1 LPFEDVEMNEQVLTR
16 ANAAF
21 KKEQKAEEAR
31 AAWKE
36 YETNQAAVDANM
48 MRLRALRL
56 ARTAAPAPKAK
67 KRVRRA

>member
-1 LPFEDVEMNEQVLTR
+1 MLFEDTEMNEQVLR

-21 KKEQKAEEAR
+21 KKEQRAEEAR

-36 YETNQAAVDANM
+36 YETHQAAVDANM

-56 ARTAAPAPKAK
+56 ARTAAPAPKVK

>member
-1 LPFEDVEMNEQVLTR
+1 LLFEDVEMKEQVLTR

-21 KKEQKAEEAR
+21 RQEQKAEEVR

-56 ARTAAPAPKAK
+56 ARTAAPTPKVK
-67 KRVRRA
+67 KRARRA